1 MDVLLIAGFVKKKTI
16 TKDTYSN
23 ADPHRKQKLCISVYI
38 VQPKVCKY
46 TIQHIYIYT
55 VKSAWKTT
63 FRKPKFVIK
72 DHTYAFLIAPRF
84 SLACI
89 YITPYIDV
97 TYFFFYRS
105 PVFRDH
111 VVSTLPWVAVKDMF
125 NYYTSL
131 SFFLYKNMTV
141 VLLFHPKINCMTIPP
156 VEPVKNCRTIPPCGK
171 FSNHTSRTF
180 LIHSF
185 HWFKLNDFMQVLG
198 LFHCAS

>member
-1 MDVLLIAGFVKKKTI
+1 MHTATWTHIENKTYVL
-16 TKDTYSN
+16 
-23 ADPHRKQKLCISVYI
+23 VYI
-38 VQPKVCKY
+38 SFSPRYANTQFN
-46 TIQHIYIYT
+46 IYIYT

-63 FRKPKFVIK
+63 FRKLQFVIK

-97 TYFFFYRS
+97 TCFFRS

-185 HWFKLNDFMQVLG
+185 HWLKLNDVMQVLG